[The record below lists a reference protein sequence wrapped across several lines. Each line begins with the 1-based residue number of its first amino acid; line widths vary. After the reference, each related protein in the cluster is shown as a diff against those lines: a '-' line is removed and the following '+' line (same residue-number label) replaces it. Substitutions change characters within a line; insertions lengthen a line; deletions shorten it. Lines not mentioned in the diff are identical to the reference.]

1 MKKTIITVI
10 GYDQPGIIA
19 AVSDILF
26 TEKCN
31 IENISQTILQSQFA
45 GIFIVLIPE
54 ELSAEKLELIFKSSF
69 PEGGINI
76 QVKILETEKILPVHQ
91 QTEGFILTTTGPDK
105 QGLVAGISKEIA
117 AFNVNITNLK
127 AVFHGGNDPDKNIM
141 IYEIDI
147 PLTVDF
153 HQFSETLRKKAEQL
167 GLELTIQHKNIFDM
181 VNRI

>member
-19 AVSDILF
+19 AVSEILF
-26 TEKCN
+26 AEKCN

-54 ELSAEKLELIFKSSF
+54 TLSAEKLELIFISSF
-69 PEGGINI
+69 PEGNINI
-76 QVKILETEKILPVHQ
+76 QVKPLDAEKIIPVSQ
-91 QTEGFILTTTGPDK
+91 EAEEFILTTTGPDN

-117 AFNVNITNLK
+117 VFGVNITNLK
-127 AVFHGGNDPDKNIM
+127 AVFHGGDDPDENIM

-147 PLTVDF
+147 PVSVDF
-153 HQFSETLRKKAEQL
+153 QKFSKTLKEKAEAMSL
-167 GLELTIQHKNIFDM
+167 DLTIQHKNIFDM